1 MTAVKR
7 PNETTV
13 SATPVIT
20 NTLCDFECESV
31 CENSETN
38 SIYYI

>member
-1 MTAVKR
+1 MTEIKR

-20 NTLCDFECESV
+20 NTLCDVECESV
-31 CENSETN
+31 CENSATN